1 MMRLTAIAVERGRR
15 RIVDG
20 VSLDVAP
27 GRLLAI
33 VGPNGAGKTTLL
45 AAMAGDLRPAGGT
58 VMLDDRD
65 LHRWSPLDLARRR
78 AVMPQA
84 ARMGFSLPVR
94 DVVALG
100 RSPFERSHTR
110 CENAAAVARAI
121 HAADVGHLVNRS
133 YETLS
138 GGEQQRVQLARAVA
152 QLDLERAGA
161 KPMLLL
167 DEPTANLD
175 LAHQHAVLLLAR
187 NLAKQGVAVVAIL
200 HDLGLAFTYA
210 DQVVAL
216 QGGRAVAQ
224 GAPPEV
230 LTPTLLRDVFQVDGL
245 VVSGHLVVQGPLAA

>member
-1 MMRLTAIAVERGRR
+1 MMRLAGIAVERGRR

-20 VSLDVAP
+20 VSLDIAP

-45 AAMAGDLRPAGGT
+45 AAMAGDLRPAAGT
-58 VMLDDRD
+58 VTLDGRD
-65 LHRWSPLDLARRR
+65 LHRWSALDLARRR

-84 ARMGFSLPVR
+84 ARLGFSLPVR

-110 CENAAAVARAI
+110 IENAAAVARAI
-121 HAADVGHLVNRS
+121 QAADVGHLVNRS

-138 GGEQQRVQLARAVA
+138 GGEQQRVQLARAIA
-152 QLDLERAGA
+152 QLDLETAGA

-187 NLAKQGVAVVAIL
+187 TLATQGVAVVAIL

-210 DQVVAL
+210 DDVVAL
-216 QGGRAVAQ
+216 HGGRAVAL
-224 GAPPEV
+224 GAPQEV
-230 LTPTLLRDVFQVDGL
+230 LTPSLLREVFQVDGL

>member
-1 MMRLTAIAVERGRR
+1 MMRLAGIAVERGRR

-20 VSLDVAP
+20 VSLDIAP

-45 AAMAGDLRPAGGT
+45 AAMAGDLRPAAGT
-58 VMLDDRD
+58 VTLDGRD
-65 LHRWSPLDLARRR
+65 LHRWSALDLARRR

-84 ARMGFSLPVR
+84 ARLGFSLPVR

-110 CENAAAVARAI
+110 IENAAAVARAI
-121 HAADVGHLVNRS
+121 QAADVGHLAHRS

-138 GGEQQRVQLARAVA
+138 GGEQQRAQLARAVA
-152 QLDLERAGA
+152 QLDLESAGA
-161 KPMLLL
+161 RPMLLL

-175 LAHQHAVLLLAR
+175 LAHRHAVLLLAR
-187 NLAKQGVAVVAIL
+187 TLAKQGVAVVAIL

-210 DQVVAL
+210 DDVVAL
-216 QGGRAVAQ
+216 HDGRAVAQ
-224 GAPPEV
+224 GAPQEV
-230 LTPTLLRDVFQVDGL
+230 LTPALLRDVFQVDGL